1 MERRRNGDPIAN
13 PGMTRLARDRDTHLT
28 REEIAAEA
36 LRCFDESAVAP
47 SIRQLASVLR
57 VTPSAIY
64 HHFPSR
70 AAIIQAAVD
79 LVWEEAGARFLQLVP
94 DPLTADPVEVLV
106 AGGVATREVF
116 GTHYQVAPFIAATK
130 QASGPLTTVLALMA
144 TIFKRMGLDRDE
156 AAASFHTYASYTLGA
171 VLFAATRRIT
181 NEQLA
186 REGAAAIPP
195 ERYREDRSRRAD
207 GQRDAGATGT
217 VLVQALDEMVD
228 LSVVDPDRDGKLFA
242 EGLRRLITTMSAT
255 N

>member
-1 MERRRNGDPIAN
+1 
-13 PGMTRLARDRDTHLT
+13 MTRLARDRDTHLT

-36 LRCFDESAVAP
+36 LRCFDESAVSP
-47 SIRQLASVLR
+47 SIRQLAAVLR

-79 LVWEEAGARFLQLVP
+79 LVWEEAGAHFLELVP
-94 DPLTADPVEVLV
+94 DPLTADPIEVLV
-106 AGGVATREVF
+106 AAGIATREVF
-116 GTHYQVAPFIAATK
+116 GTHYQVAPFIAATP
-130 QASGPLTTVLALMA
+130 QAGGPLSAVLALMA
-144 TIFKRMGLDRDE
+144 HVFERMGLDRDE

-181 NEQLA
+181 NEQLLSEE
-186 REGAAAIPP
+186 RAAVPP
-195 ERYREDRSRRAD
+195 GRYRADPGGRAG
-207 GQRDAGATGT
+207 GQRDTGAPSTA
-217 VLVQALDEMVD
+217 LLRALDEMID

-242 EGLRRLITTMSAT
+242 DGLRRLVTTMSTA